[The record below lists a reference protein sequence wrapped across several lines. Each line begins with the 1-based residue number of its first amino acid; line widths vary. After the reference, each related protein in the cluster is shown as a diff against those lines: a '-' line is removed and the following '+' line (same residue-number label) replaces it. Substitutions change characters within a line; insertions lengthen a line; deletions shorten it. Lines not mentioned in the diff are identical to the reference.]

1 MRKTSTILTTL
12 VFLAMILCG
21 ALVWAGQGNVGMTKA
36 EKQDT
41 YLEHLAQEGYR
52 AHLDKDG
59 DVVFKSEGRTY
70 VIIISESDPE
80 FFNMILPNVYSIDSP
95 AERLLALAAAD
106 EVNSS
111 SKVVKAFTI
120 RENIWLAVEM
130 FFHSPEDFKG
140 VFHRAKAAMD
150 NGYRTFAAQIFEA
163 RRQEPEKQSSEALFT
178 LL

>member
-1 MRKTSTILTTL
+1 MRKSSTVFGSL
-12 VFLAMILCG
+12 VFMAMIFSG
-21 ALVWAGQGNVGMTKA
+21 VLVWAGQGNAGMTKA
-36 EKQDT
+36 EKQDM

-70 VIIISESDPE
+70 VILISESDPE

-106 EVNSS
+106 EVNAS

-120 RENIWLAVEM
+120 RDNIWLAVEI
-130 FFHSPEDFKG
+130 FFHNPEDFRG

-150 NGYRTFAAQIFEA
+150 NGYRTFAAQIYEA